1 MYGIKAFQSSVK
13 SIYFVVIVYDIHKTT
28 EQNISIYNILMYSIL
43 KKVCTN
49 VTEQD
54 NNIINVL
61 CKKQNKKKTKK
72 KNPNT

>member
-1 MYGIKAFQSSVK
+1 
-13 SIYFVVIVYDIHKTT
+13 
-28 EQNISIYNILMYSIL
+28 MYSKL

-72 KNPNT
+72 KKPKYIKKITKTQKFEVEIIS